1 MRITWMP
8 ALLALA
14 GCAGATTSR
23 SRDYDTMLGE
33 LRRAPG
39 GGEAALAQVISAD
52 KLDRAALIRAVIAR
66 NPSITAMREAWRAAL
81 AEVPA
86 AGALAD
92 PIASYEVAPLS
103 IASSTA
109 GFGQHVQIT
118 QKLPF
123 PGKRGLA
130 GDVAVADAAVARDEL
145 RQTTL
150 ELAELASTLYDDY
163 ALTEQD
169 LVINDH
175 HRMLTLQMKKAVEA
189 QLAAGRGSTQ
199 DSLAADVELGRMAQ
213 ERVMI
218 ENERAAIVA
227 RLNGL
232 LHREPE
238 ATLPAPHDDLV
249 APAEPPALDELVRQ
263 AAERPDA
270 AAVTDRI
277 VGKQAQ
283 VEVAER
289 AFYPDFEL
297 MGSYDSMWD
306 MPEHRWMLGI
316 GIEVPLQRGKR
327 QAELDAA
334 RARVAQA
341 NAELARVRDDLRVD
355 VFRAWR
361 DVVASNAVVT
371 TYDQQLLP
379 AARAQVDAALQGFV
393 IGRNDFTAVI
403 TAERGARELEL
414 GAFRARAELS
424 KKRTALDRATGR
436 LPGGGAP

>member
-14 GCAGATTSR
+14 GCAGATTTR

-39 GGEAALAQVISAD
+39 GGDAALAQVVSAD

-66 NPSITAMREAWRAAL
+66 NPSVAAMREAWRAAL

-109 GFGQHVQIT
+109 HFGQRVQIT

-130 GDVAVADAAVARDEL
+130 GDAAVADAAVARDEL
-145 RQTTL
+145 RATTL
-150 ELAELASTLYDDY
+150 ELAELASSLYADY
-163 ALTEQD
+163 ALVGQE
-169 LVINDH
+169 LAVNDH
-175 HRMLTLQMKKAVEA
+175 HRMLTEQMKKAVEA

-218 ENERAAIVA
+218 ESERAEIVA
-227 RLNGL
+227 RLDGL
-232 LHREPE
+232 LHRNPD
-238 ATLPAPHDDLV
+238 APLPAPHDDPI
-249 APAEPPALDELVRQ
+249 APAEPAALDALLRV

-270 AAVTDRI
+270 AAASDRI
-277 VGKQAQ
+277 ADKQAQ
-283 VEVAER
+283 VEIADR

-341 NAELARVRDDLRVD
+341 SAELERIRDDVRVD
-355 VFRAWR
+355 VFRAR
-361 DVVASNAVVT
+361 QDVIASNAVVST
-371 TYDQQLLP
+371 FDQQLLP
-379 AARAQVDAALQGFV
+379 AARAQIEAALQGFV

-403 TAERGARELEL
+403 IAERSARELEL
-414 GAFRARAELS
+414 GSFRARADLA
-424 KKRTALDRATGR
+424 KRLAALDRATGR
-436 LPGGGAP
+436 LPGGGMP